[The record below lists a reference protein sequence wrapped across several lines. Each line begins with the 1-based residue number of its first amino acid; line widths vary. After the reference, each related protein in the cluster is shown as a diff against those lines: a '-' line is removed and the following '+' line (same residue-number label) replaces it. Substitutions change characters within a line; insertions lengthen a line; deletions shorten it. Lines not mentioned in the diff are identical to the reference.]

1 MSGSNWDEAEGYFD
15 VGRLEGKEWEKIK
28 KEREKIEE
36 KEKEKFQKILEDAG
50 KEIISKEFSKTL
62 VCDGAVLSC
71 PMATFEFNEPSVEE
85 AGYGYMPESFS
96 YPQDKMIEFL
106 VPEPHVFLMGKD
118 PIGTVENI

>member
-28 KEREKIEE
+28 KEREEIEE

-62 VCDGAVLSC
+62 VCDGAVL
-71 PMATFEFNEPSVEE
+71 
-85 AGYGYMPESFS
+85 G
-96 YPQDKMIEFL
+96 MI
-106 VPEPHVFLMGKD
+106 HS
-118 PIGTVENI
+118 I